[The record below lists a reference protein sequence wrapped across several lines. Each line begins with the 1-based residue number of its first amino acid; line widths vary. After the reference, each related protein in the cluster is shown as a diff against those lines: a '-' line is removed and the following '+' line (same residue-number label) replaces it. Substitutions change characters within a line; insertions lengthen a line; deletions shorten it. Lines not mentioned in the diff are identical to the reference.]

1 MSDDLTTPNW
11 IDEAEAKIEEARAII
26 KEMVEWF
33 LARYEDAATHTPYIT
48 AEGGYQWGCNE
59 PYGAYEEIG
68 GSFPQREGFSED
80 DWDTIVNLAVEE
92 VEEAGGVIDWALIV
106 DDYEPEPE
114 PNVVRLLYASNHSFG
129 DGRGHVHAFDK
140 QAGKTPCG
148 RTLETCPGTVGMGD
162 PSELQVLPE
171 RDRAKRKAHLWALI
185 AISTFS
191 STANKGAGCSSNSST
206 TSAGC

>member
-162 PSELQVLPE
+162 PSEVNCKSCLSAIE
-171 RDRAKRKAHLWALI
+171 RRGKHTYGR
-185 AISTFS
+185 
-191 STANKGAGCSSNSST
+191 
-206 TSAGC
+206 